1 MAAGAERSV
10 STVSSFRTT
19 SVLFIGVVT
28 AALVAGC
35 VGGAVTQS
43 LASGSPTATVSFLAG
58 ATPSPTPSQMATAS
72 TLASAT
78 PRAEPTVAGTFRLTG
93 SMTTARY
100 GQTATRLSD
109 GRVLIVGGGLAET
122 DASIQ
127 SAYASAELYDPA
139 TGTFKATGSMHQAR
153 GNHTATLLSD
163 GRVLIAGGSNELG
176 NPTRAELYDPASG
189 TFSLTGA
196 PGAVRQG
203 ATAVL
208 LHDGRVLIA
217 GGFRGGTPPGPMA
230 SAELYDPATGK
241 FSPTGSMSVVRMYA
255 TGALLPDGRVLV
267 VGGSDPGTPYA
278 SAELYNPA
286 TGRFTTTG
294 SMSTGRSHL
303 TSALLAD
310 GRVLVAGGW
319 NFNAANISA
328 ALASAELYDPKTG
341 RFAETGTMLMPCA
354 GPATALAD
362 GRVLMVGCSD
372 GTSDPTSAELYDPK
386 TGTFTATGSMFSV
399 QSAATATLL
408 SDGRVLV
415 AGGFDD
421 QNAIATAELYEP

>member
-1 MAAGAERSV
+1 M
-10 STVSSFRTT
+10 T
-19 SVLFIGVVT
+19 S
-28 AALVAGC
+28 
-35 VGGAVTQS
+35 
-43 LASGSPTATVSFLAG
+43 
-58 ATPSPTPSQMATAS
+58 
-72 TLASAT
+72 
-78 PRAEPTVAGTFRLTG
+78 
-93 SMTTARY
+93 ARY

-127 SAYASAELYDPA
+127 GAYASAELYDPA

-163 GRVLIAGGSNELG
+163 GRILIAGGSNELG

-196 PGAVRQG
+196 PGAVRSG

-241 FSPTGSMSVVRMYA
+241 FRPTGSMSVVRMYA

-278 SAELYNPA
+278 SAELYDPA

-294 SMSTGRSHL
+294 SMSTARSLL
-303 TSALLAD
+303 TSALLPD

-319 NFNAANISA
+319 SYNAANISA

-341 RFAETGTMLMPCA
+341 GFAETGSMLMPCA

-386 TGTFTATGSMFSV
+386 TGTFTATGSMLSV
-399 QSAATATLL
+399 QSAATTTLL

-421 QNAIATAELYEP
+421 QNATATAALYEP

>member
-1 MAAGAERSV
+1 M
-10 STVSSFRTT
+10 T
-19 SVLFIGVVT
+19 S
-28 AALVAGC
+28 
-35 VGGAVTQS
+35 
-43 LASGSPTATVSFLAG
+43 
-58 ATPSPTPSQMATAS
+58 
-72 TLASAT
+72 
-78 PRAEPTVAGTFRLTG
+78 
-93 SMTTARY
+93 ARY
-100 GQTATRLSD
+100 GHTATRLPD

-127 SAYASAELYDPA
+127 GAYASAELYDPA
-139 TGTFKATGSMHQAR
+139 TGTFKATGSLHQAR

-163 GRVLIAGGSNELG
+163 GHVLIAGGSNELG

-189 TFSLTGA
+189 KFSLTGA

-230 SAELYDPATGK
+230 SAELYDPKTGK

-255 TGALLPDGRVLV
+255 TGGLLPDGRVLV
-267 VGGSDPGTPYA
+267 VGGEELGLSPYA
-278 SAELYNPA
+278 SAELYDPA
-286 TGRFTTTG
+286 TGRFTPTG
-294 SMSTGRSHL
+294 SMSTGRALL
-303 TSALLAD
+303 TSALLPD

-319 NFNAANISA
+319 TFNAANISA

-341 RFAETGTMLMPCA
+341 RFAETGSMLMPCA
-354 GPATALAD
+354 GPATGLAD

-386 TGTFTATGSMFSV
+386 TGTFTATGSMLSI

-421 QNAIATAELYEP
+421 QNATATAALYEP